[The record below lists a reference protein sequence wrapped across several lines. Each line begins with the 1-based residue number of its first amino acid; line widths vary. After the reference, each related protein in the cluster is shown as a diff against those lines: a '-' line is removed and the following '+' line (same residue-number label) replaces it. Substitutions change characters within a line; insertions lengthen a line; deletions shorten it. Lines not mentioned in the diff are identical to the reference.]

1 MTQLIVT
8 LDNAVHLSI
17 ISKAISLL
25 KGVVDVSVNEQ
36 PTKDTAKPMGACLDP
51 ELKSIMGIAS
61 SLKGIEADG
70 DERFSYIMG
79 K

>member
-8 LDNAVHLSI
+8 LDSDGHLSV

-25 KGVVDVSVNEQ
+25 KGVVDVSVREH
-36 PTKDTAKPMGACLDP
+36 PAKDVSNATVADLDP

-61 SLKGIEADG
+61 SLKDTDGID

>member
-8 LDNAVHLSI
+8 LDNASYLSV

-25 KGVVDVSVNEQ
+25 KGVVDVTVSEQ
-36 PTKDTAKPMGACLDP
+36 PTVGTENTASDSLDP

-61 SLKGIEADG
+61 SLKSIDTTG
-70 DERFSYIMG
+70 DERLSYIMG